1 MSPSKVLQIV
11 YKYKETT
18 TAMNGLT
25 SALTMNKAMKTA
37 TTTNVSKEET
47 LLENQNGWKSK
58 WKIKMDQNWAR
69 KWKWLQ
75 YSYENSATEWWWN
88 DPQDHERVND
98 DSKTTNPEDNQP
110 A

>member
-47 LLENQNGWKSK
+47 LLENQNG
-58 WKIKMDQNWAR
+58 
-69 KWKWLQ
+69 
-75 YSYENSATEWWWN
+75 
-88 DPQDHERVND
+88 
-98 DSKTTNPEDNQP
+98 
-110 A
+110 